1 MNIYTQICGIVLLI
15 VLLVLFST
23 KREKVFLNTEKMY
36 LFILIVSLFTN
47 AMDIVCQYLMD
58 IPSVTVLQM
67 SIACKVYQ
75 IFIILTLCCA
85 MMYVSRDIYV
95 DRKKFIMRSWYYIIF
110 FCVAALVISILP
122 EEMST
127 EAGKLYAYGPGVY
140 ATYGFSAI
148 YMLAIII
155 RVNLNRSRMNSD
167 RRVAVNMWMA
177 LWAAAALVEF
187 VIPEYLV
194 VSFAGSIGVMLLY
207 IKLENPGMNMDRQ
220 SGMYNQNAFMEYIHQ
235 LYGSK
240 NKFVMMVVV
249 PLSYGNTLYEHVVD
263 MTRVQEIFKTKKA
276 ILFRKTEDERALV
289 FKNKEEAAQWWIKY
303 SEDNADSEDPD
314 VSLINNGLWIY
325 VKDSEMFNDAED
337 LMYFIKYA
345 IANKH
350 DKIDSKDRNFIYVN
364 EAMVDE
370 MHKEKRAEKIL
381 DKALREGRVEVYYQ
395 PIYSVEKQKFVSAEA
410 LVRIRE
416 KDGSIVSPGVF
427 VPVAEK
433 SGKIIELSKE
443 VFKQVCQ
450 LIKDGDITKYGLEYI
465 EVNLSVAQCSDENL
479 AESYISTMEKYGV
492 DPKLINLEI
501 TESAS
506 LKSKEILLDNMN
518 RLIEYGVNFSLDDFG
533 TGQSNLN
540 YIVDMPVGIVKFD
553 KEMISSYFDNTK
565 AKYVMDAAM
574 HMIHGMGL
582 KIVSEGIETNEQFG
596 KMKDLGISYVQG
608 CYFSEP
614 LDENDFIQYIKE
626 HNMGADNV

>member
-1 MNIYTQICGIVLLI
+1 MNIYMQICGIVLLT

-23 KREKVFLNTEKMY
+23 KREKLFLNTEKMY
-36 LFILIVSLFTN
+36 LFILIVTLFTN

-58 IPSVTVLQM
+58 DPAMTTLSM

-95 DRKKFIMRSWYYIIF
+95 DRKKFIKRSWYYIIL
-110 FCVAALVISILP
+110 FCVAALVISVLP
-122 EEMST
+122 ENMNLES
-127 EAGKLYAYGPGVY
+127 GKLYAYGPGVY

-148 YMLAIII
+148 YMLALLV
-155 RVNLNRSRMNSD
+155 RVNINKGRMNTD
-167 RRVAVNMWMA
+167 RRIAVNIWMA
-177 LWAAAALVEF
+177 LWAVAAIVEF
-187 VIPEYLV
+187 VIPQYLV
-194 VSFAGSIGVMLLY
+194 VSFAGSVGVMLLY

-220 SGMYNQNAFMEYIHQ
+220 SGMYNQNAFMEYVKQ

-240 NKFVMMVVV
+240 TNFSMLVVI
-249 PLSYGNTLYEHVVD
+249 PLSYGNALYEHAVD
-263 MTRVQEIFKTKKA
+263 MTRVQGIFKAKKA
-276 ILFRKTEDERALV
+276 TLFRKTEDEIALV
-289 FKNKEEAAQWWIKY
+289 FKNKDEATKWWLEYI
-303 SEDNADSEDPD
+303 EATTDSNDPD
-314 VSLINNGLWIY
+314 INLINSGLWIY
-325 VKDSEMFNDAED
+325 IKDSGMFNDAED

-350 DKIDSKDRNFIYVN
+350 DKIDSKDRNYIYVSK
-364 EAMVDE
+364 EMVAE
-370 MHKEKRAEKIL
+370 MHEEKRAEKIL
-381 DKALREGRVEVYYQ
+381 DKALRDGRVEVYYQ

-416 KDGSIVSPGVF
+416 KDGSIVPPGVF

-433 SGKIIELSKE
+433 SGKIVELSNE
-443 VFKQVCQ
+443 VFGQVCQ
-450 LIKDGDITKYGLEYI
+450 LIKDGDITQYGIEYI

-479 AESYISTMEKYGV
+479 AENYIATMEKYGV
-492 DPKLINLEI
+492 NPKLINLEI

-506 LKSKEILLDNMN
+506 LKNKEILLNNMN
-518 RLIEYGVNFSLDDFG
+518 KLIEYGVNFSLDDFG

-614 LDENDFIQYIKE
+614 LGEDDFIQYIKK
-626 HNMGADNV
+626 HNTGVDNV